1 VSAIDELA
9 TEFAKLPGIG
19 RKTALRLTY
28 HLLKQPPEQSQ
39 RLAHAL
45 LTLAE
50 RVRPCARCFNLTEEE
65 LCSICRDPRRDPTVI
80 CAVEEASD
88 IGAIERAAEF
98 RGLYHVLGGRLSPL
112 DGVGP
117 EDLTVNQLV
126 DRIAAGRVREVIIA
140 TNPSL
145 EGEATALYVQRQ
157 LAPHELTVSRIARGL
172 PVGILATNPSLEGE
186 ATALFVQRQLAQQA
200 PEGVTV
206 SRIARG
212 LPVGG
217 DLEYADGVTIA
228 QALAARREMR

>member
-9 TEFAKLPGIG
+9 GELAKLPGIG

-28 HLLKQPPEQSQ
+28 HLLKQSPEQSR
-39 RLAHAL
+39 RLADAL
-45 LTLAE
+45 TTLAE

-65 LCSICRDPRRDPTVI
+65 ICAICRDPRRDPAVL

-88 IGAIERAAEF
+88 IGAIERAGEF
-98 RGLYHVLGGRLSPL
+98 RGFYHVLGGRLSPL

-117 EDLTVNQLV
+117 EDLTIPQLL
-126 DRIAAGRVREVIIA
+126 ARVRGGEIREVIIA

-145 EGEATALYVQRQ
+145 EGEATALYLQRQ
-157 LAPHELTVSRIARGL
+157 LVAGTGQ
-172 PVGILATNPSLEGE
+172 GG
-186 ATALFVQRQLAQQA
+186 
-200 PEGVTV
+200 GVTV

-228 QALAARREMR
+228 QALSARREMR

>member
-1 VSAIDELA
+1 MSVIDDLASEL
-9 TEFAKLPGIG
+9 AKLPGIG

-28 HLLKQPPEQSQ
+28 HLLKQPSEQSR
-39 RLAHAL
+39 RLAEAL
-45 LTLAE
+45 VALNE
-50 RVRPCARCFNLTEEE
+50 RVHPCERCFNLTEAE
-65 LCSICRDPRRDPTVI
+65 LCAICSDPRRDPSTI
-80 CAVEEASD
+80 CVVEEASD
-88 IGAIERAAEF
+88 ISAIERAGEF

-117 EDLTVNQLV
+117 ENLRIEDLVRRVETS
-126 DRIAAGRVREVIIA
+126 DVREVILA

-157 LAPHELTVSRIARGL
+157 LASRSI
-172 PVGILATNPSLEGE
+172 
-186 ATALFVQRQLAQQA
+186 
-200 PEGVTV
+200 TV

-228 QALAARREMR
+228 QALAARRSM